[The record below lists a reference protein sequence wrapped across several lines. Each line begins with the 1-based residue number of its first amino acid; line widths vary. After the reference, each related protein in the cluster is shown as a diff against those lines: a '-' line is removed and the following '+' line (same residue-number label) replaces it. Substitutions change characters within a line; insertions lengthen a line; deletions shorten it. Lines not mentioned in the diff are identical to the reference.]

1 MESTK
6 MSQGFLAAMG
16 AAGALSVAGVGI
28 SGQSHRR
35 LPQTLTSQRRQQA
48 TASRWKL
55 RSTRKPETST

>member
-6 MSQGFLAAMG
+6 MSRRGFLAAMG

-28 SGQSHRR
+28 SGQSHKA
-35 LPQTLTSQRRQQA
+35 LTSQRRQRA